1 MNTSM
6 ASLASTSSRFS
17 TTPSTGHRSSRR
29 RGGAMG
35 APARPPRKGSVSQPL
50 PLAAAVADAHVVVRV
65 DDEVDNESDD
75 SAAHNANM
83 SPSMPSM
90 LSRESSRNDVWGYVM
105 SANTVRD
112 MQVTM
117 RLSESNIMNRNCI
130 SRGLH

>member
-1 MNTSM
+1 
-6 ASLASTSSRFS
+6 
-17 TTPSTGHRSSRR
+17 
-29 RGGAMG
+29 MG